1 MPLLTL
7 DQISHAYGHLPLL
20 DRAALRVD
28 PGERLALIGRHGR
41 GKSTLLRIMAGE
53 LAPDS
58 GSVWRMPASRIARLA
73 QDVVEETGRTVREEV
88 AAGLGAVSQEDA
100 WTVSH
105 KVDTVMSRLSLP

>member
-7 DQISHAYGHLPLL
+7 DQISHAYGHMPLL

-28 PGERLALIGRHGR
+28 PGERLALIGRNGT

-58 GSVWRMPASRIARLA
+58 GTVWRMPASRIARLA
-73 QDVVEETGRTVREEV
+73 QDAVEETSRTVREEV
-88 AAGLGAVSQEDA
+88 AAGLGSGSGGDDWGVAHRGV
-100 WTVSH
+100 
-105 KVDTVMSRLSLP
+105 KVISRVL